1 MRFIH
6 KFINSDF
13 FKPVIAVIIIV
24 VFFAS
29 GYVSRKHQHQEE
41 DEKTA
46 QTSQSEQKESDAQN
60 NGILSE
66 IKIGKSNIVI
76 FLGLTAALVIISYKR
91 TKDEKLKGKKD
102 D

>member
-29 GYVSRKHQHQEE
+29 GYVSRKHQEE

>member
-29 GYVSRKHQHQEE
+29 GYVSRKHREE
-41 DEKTA
+41 DEKAA
-46 QTSQSEQKESDAQN
+46 QTSQSEQKESDAQS